1 MMQVTVSQVS
11 QGIYEHIPTEDV
23 VGYLLRER
31 SMLAWAIDGASPV
44 TAAPFKT
51 YEDVTDAGWF
61 ARRLSQLLEKQFQD
75 IPFSKAQLCNSLQV
89 LQDEYRRD
97 GGDAQPIWGWP
108 VAAATFVEIDR
119 TKEPVSMS
127 VFRYADCFVEVLQ
140 VPVPS
145 ADQSPR
151 PPQSPPSYD
160 RWRPYSGF
168 RGHKLLNLWQRRLQQ
183 QKGECSTA
191 LTLNPASAMNAV
203 EEERKITTPA
213 HIVLGSDG
221 LSRVWD
227 TYQLMTSEQAMH
239 LVAQHGLSSLLHA
252 LRNFEASSLTG
263 GAELKRR
270 DDASG
275 IHIFLP

>member
-1 MMQVTVSQVS
+1 MMQATVSQVS

-31 SMLAWAIDGASPV
+31 SMLAWAIDGASPL

-51 YEDVTDAGWF
+51 YEDITDSGWF

-75 IPFSKAQLCNSLQV
+75 IPFSKAQLRNGLQI
-89 LQDEYRRD
+89 LQEEYLHD
-97 GGDAQPIWGWP
+97 GGDAQPIWAWP
-108 VAAATFVEIDR
+108 VAAATVVEIDR
-119 TKEPVSMS
+119 TTEPVHMS
-127 VFRYADCFVEVLQ
+127 IYRYADCFLEVLQ
-140 VPVPS
+140 GPLPS
-145 ADQSPR
+145 ENHSAR
-151 PPQSPPSYD
+151 PAQLPPSYD
-160 RWRPYSGF
+160 LWKPYSGF
-168 RGHKLLNLWQRRLQQ
+168 QRKKLVDLWQRRWRQQ
-183 QKGECSTA
+183 ESECSTA

-203 EEERKITTPA
+203 EERREIATPA

-227 TYQLMTSEQAMH
+227 TYQLMTSEEALH
-239 LVAQHGLSSLLHA
+239 LVVQHGLPSLLHV
-252 LRNFEASSLTG
+252 LRGFEASAPTG
-263 GAELKRR
+263 GADLKRR

>member
-1 MMQVTVSQVS
+1 MMRATVSLVS
-11 QGIYEHIPTEDV
+11 EGIYEHIPTEDV

-51 YEDVTDAGWF
+51 YENITDAGWF
-61 ARRLSQLLEKQFQD
+61 ARRLSQLLERQFQD
-75 IPFSKAQLCNSLQV
+75 IPFSKAQLCNGLQV
-89 LQDEYRRD
+89 LQDEYRHD
-97 GGDAQPIWGWP
+97 GGDVQPIWAWP
-108 VAAATFVEIDR
+108 VAAATLVEIDR
-119 TKEPVSMS
+119 STEPASIS
-127 VFRYADCFVEVLQ
+127 IYRYADCFVEILQ
-140 VPVPS
+140 GPLCSLNHCARPAQLAPS
-145 ADQSPR
+145 HDLWKA
-151 PPQSPPSYD
+151 
-160 RWRPYSGF
+160 YSGF
-168 RGHKLLNLWQRRLQQ
+168 QGHKLVSLWQRRLQQ

-203 EEERKITTPA
+203 KEERKITTPA

-239 LVAQHGLSSLLHA
+239 LVVQHGLPSLLHA
-252 LRNFEASSLTG
+252 LRNFEASGLTG
-263 GAELKRR
+263 SADLKRR

-275 IHIFLP
+275 IHVFLA